1 MAMYELSCEMQV
13 PEVVIWIG
21 GLYIYSCSAL
31 RVQRIINHGSNWND

>member
-21 GLYIYSCSAL
+21 GLYIFLFS
-31 RVQRIINHGSNWND
+31 IKGPKGN